1 MQCPLTYEPL
11 TNPTNQ
17 YNLKG
22 LQLLSK
28 NLTTLKD
35 FPSAIPLPLQQ
46 AQIVMSKLSI
56 QAAQPIFDVTL
67 NINEQAFELSEDRST
82 FTLKPQNILWP
93 HLPENEDLTM
103 RLAKLVGLETP
114 LHGLIY
120 NTDGSMS
127 FWRRRLDRPSLKS
140 PTSLKLAIEDFTQL
154 SGATKNTKKDGSL
167 EKVANLIDR
176 FASFPLV
183 EKEKLLRLV
192 IFNFLVGNHEMN
204 LKNLALITQDNL
216 IKLSPVYNLI
226 NTQIVL
232 GETAQDEIGLFLN
245 NKKKDFQ
252 KYDFFDYF
260 ALQCLGIPPLRIKKV
275 FKEILSGTK
284 KWSSLIAIS
293 FLPDT
298 VKIDYINLV
307 NQRLKRLLS

>member
-1 MQCPLTYEPL
+1 MYCPLTYEPL
-11 TNPTNQ
+11 TNSTNQ

-35 FPSAIPLPLQQ
+35 FLSTPPLPLQQ
-46 AQIVMSKLSI
+46 AQIVMAKLSI
-56 QAAQPIFDVTL
+56 QAAQPLFYATL
-67 NINEQAFELSEDRST
+67 NISEQTFELSEDRST
-82 FTLKPQNILWP
+82 FIIKPPNILWP

-103 RLAKLVGLETP
+103 RLAKLIGLDTP
-114 LHGLIY
+114 LHGLVY
-120 NTDGSMS
+120 NTDGSLS
-127 FWRRRLDRPSLKS
+127 FWQRRLDRPSLKS
-140 PTSLKLAIEDFTQL
+140 PTSLKLAIEDFAQL
-154 SGATKNTKKDGSL
+154 SGATRNTKKDGSL
-167 EKVANLIDR
+167 ETVANLIDR

-204 LKNLALITQDNL
+204 LKNLALVTQHNL

-232 GETAQDEIGLFLN
+232 GETAKEEIGLFLN
-245 NKKKDFQ
+245 NKKNDLQ

-260 ALQCLGIPPLRIKKV
+260 ALQCLGLPPLRIKKV

-284 KWSSLIAIS
+284 KWSGLIAIS
-293 FLPDT
+293 FLPDSA
-298 VKIDYINLV
+298 KIDYITLV